1 MEIYQIRYFLAMCKT
16 LNFSKAAELCN
27 VSQPALTR
35 GIQKLEEEL
44 GGILFRRERNLTHL
58 SDFGHLL
65 MPQLERIMTDTESVR
80 TTASEFLTLDKASI
94 NLGIMCTIGP
104 ARFIGFLEGFRAAK
118 PGVELSLIE
127 GVPVRLSDMIL
138 DGKLDVAIMA
148 QPGPFNERLNV
159 DPLYKERFCVAF
171 PMGHRFESQDTVH
184 PAELAGES
192 YLTRINCE
200 FENPLDALCTT
211 RGVKLRETYR
221 SEREDWIQMMVAAGF
236 GLCFLPEFS
245 PVIPGVVTRP
255 VEPGIT
261 REISLVSIAGRHFS
275 PAITSFV
282 KAVRTHDWGRYVRDH

>member
-16 LNFSKAAELCN
+16 LNFSKAAELCH

-44 GGILFRRERNLTHL
+44 GGILFRRERNQTHL

-104 ARFIGFLEGFRAAK
+104 ARFIGFLENFRNSE
-118 PGVELSLIE
+118 PGIELSLIE
-127 GVPVRLSDMIL
+127 GVPRNLSEMIL
-138 DGKLDVAIMA
+138 DGKLDIAIMA
-148 QPGPFNERLNV
+148 QPEPFNERLNV

-171 PMGHRFESQDTVH
+171 PMGHRFKTQETVH
-184 PAELAGES
+184 PTELAGES

-211 RGVKLRETYR
+211 RGVNLRETYR

-261 REISLVSIAGRHFS
+261 REMSLVSIAGRRFS

-282 KAVRTHDWGRYVRDH
+282 KAIRAHDWARYVRER

>member
-16 LNFSKAAELCN
+16 LNFSKAAEMCH

-104 ARFIGFLEGFRAAK
+104 ARFIGFLENFRATK

-127 GVPVRLSDMIL
+127 GVPSRLSDMIL
-138 DGKLDVAIMA
+138 DGKLDIA
-148 QPGPFNERLNV
+148 GGDYGTYERL
-159 DPLYKERFCVAF
+159 KA
-171 PMGHRFESQDTVH
+171 
-184 PAELAGES
+184 
-192 YLTRINCE
+192 
-200 FENPLDALCTT
+200 
-211 RGVKLRETYR
+211 
-221 SEREDWIQMMVAAGF
+221 
-236 GLCFLPEFS
+236 
-245 PVIPGVVTRP
+245 PV
-255 VEPGIT
+255 
-261 REISLVSIAGRHFS
+261 
-275 PAITSFV
+275 
-282 KAVRTHDWGRYVRDH
+282 